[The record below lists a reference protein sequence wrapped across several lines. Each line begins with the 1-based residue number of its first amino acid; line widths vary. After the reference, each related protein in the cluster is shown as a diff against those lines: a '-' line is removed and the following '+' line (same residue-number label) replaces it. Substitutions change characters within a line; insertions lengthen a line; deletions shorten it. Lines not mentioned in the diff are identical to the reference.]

1 MESTQKIAT
10 NILLKNLPSDVNDII
25 RKEQL
30 RLELHEN
37 ERLKKEHVVY
47 KIVREWLSAKGKR
60 KGDKSND

>member
-47 KIVREWLSAKGKR
+47 KIVREWLKLYKTN
-60 KGDKSND
+60 KK